1 MVLGILFFLFALNDL
16 DKPSIKLMLTS
27 IGCLLVFTLVWVF
40 RGVYKKW
47 SLNIIESSSI
57 LNLGLLSVITNYIL
71 NHGNSQS
78 AQTVIVSISAG
89 LIFVM
94 FTLVTGYQGYKQL
107 TTSLCWKSFV
117 TSLSLQRSESQQALE
132 EPLVNQTVAPTSYL
146 GLQQDSDITEQLL
159 PVIQFDKYRDSVFKY
174 EDKDT

>member
-1 MVLGILFFLFALNDL
+1 M
-16 DKPSIKLMLTS
+16 
-27 IGCLLVFTLVWVF
+27 
-40 RGVYKKW
+40 
-47 SLNIIESSSI
+47 
-57 LNLGLLSVITNYIL
+57 ITNYIL

-94 FTLVTGYQGYKQL
+94 FIMVTGYQGYKQL
-107 TTSLCWKSFV
+107 TTSLCWQSFV

-146 GLQQDSDITEQLL
+146 GLQQDSNITERLL
-159 PVIQFDKYRDSVFKY
+159 PVIRFDKYRDSVFKY